1 MFSKLFY
8 NDVFLRG
15 GNDIDFLVQNGP
27 ATLSLLH
34 EYGFQQKYKEFFTT
48 PCPVLF
54 DGNAHEYRP
63 LVTQE
68 YPNQRIEIA
77 ISLHNIRGE
86 YKHSFFFEHSHK
98 VHLVDN
104 LFVNTFDLEYQFI
117 NACSNIYNDDETKD
131 VIKARNYIDIGRC
144 ILLYYNCI
152 NWNCVLQLAEQLELT
167 HCIYYVLNG
176 LLSIVDTFPLKEM
189 LNSIIMKIDSDRFNP
204 GIKRYFVN
212 SICGLNDWNQ
222 DLLERMIMERND
234 IKMLRKQLLCK
245 RNYSA
250 SNPHLRTPIRLQ
262 YSQKTQCFESD
273 VLSFFVEK
281 YSFYVKYSI
290 MSSYNLLKFRIYLD
304 ENIEVLLERLT
315 FNVRLFNPI
324 EDDTQK
330 VDQVDIAWQS
340 RKNGIEVKKSS
351 HSDSSV
357 KAFRNL
363 KEDLKQ
369 EGVTVDLMEN
379 SSFLLTLDMPNL
391 GFADVNTPLA
401 FKIYLQENFMLDEN
415 ISISHN
421 LVGCSDQEVIADW
434 KNGLG
439 IEYTYPNVI
448 MLEM

>member
-1 MFSKLFY
+1 MDLS
-8 NDVFLRG
+8 
-15 GNDIDFLVQNGP
+15 VQ
-27 ATLSLLH
+27 
-34 EYGFQQKYKEFFTT
+34 
-48 PCPVLF
+48 
-54 DGNAHEYRP
+54 
-63 LVTQE
+63 
-68 YPNQRIEIA
+68 
-77 ISLHNIRGE
+77 
-86 YKHSFFFEHSHK
+86 
-98 VHLVDN
+98 
-104 LFVNTFDLEYQFI
+104 
-117 NACSNIYNDDETKD
+117 
-131 VIKARNYIDIGRC
+131 
-144 ILLYYNCI
+144 
-152 NWNCVLQLAEQLELT
+152 
-167 HCIYYVLNG
+167 
-176 LLSIVDTFPLKEM
+176 
-189 LNSIIMKIDSDRFNP
+189 
-204 GIKRYFVN
+204 
-212 SICGLNDWNQ
+212 
-222 DLLERMIMERND
+222 
-234 IKMLRKQLLCK
+234 
-245 RNYSA
+245 
-250 SNPHLRTPIRLQ
+250 
-262 YSQKTQCFESD
+262 
-273 VLSFFVEK
+273 
-281 YSFYVKYSI
+281 
-290 MSSYNLLKFRIYLD
+290 IYLD